1 MTVGSA
7 RHSPRPPRGLASHR
21 CGRQQREPNHGGHRA
36 CKKPIAHLRPE
47 RPPILHRAD
56 PRFIAVLYNAS
67 TMRTALLLAI
77 TLLAPLE
84 AADPSQPMF
93 WSSSQQKDFDKS
105 AFSKLNP
112 ERHLGTE
119 RMLDSAFV
127 AYRNG
132 NGEAEIHVKQADLLL
147 IRSGEGTVLVGGQ
160 IVEGKPTGPDEIRGR
175 SIEGGTKYPIT
186 TGDILYIPANTVH
199 QFQVEPGKS
208 FTAMVIKITPK
219 P

>member
-1 MTVGSA
+1 M
-7 RHSPRPPRGLASHR
+7 RH
-21 CGRQQREPNHGGHRA
+21 
-36 CKKPIAHLRPE
+36 I
-47 RPPILHRAD
+47 
-56 PRFIAVLYNAS
+56 V
-67 TMRTALLLAI
+67 LLAI
-77 TLLAPLE
+77 ACMIPLRG
-84 AADPSQPMF
+84 ADPSQPKF
-93 WSSSQQKDFDKS
+93 WSASQQKGFDQS
-105 AFSKLNP
+105 ALAKLNP

-147 IRSGEGTVLVGGQ
+147 IRSGEGTVLVGGT
-160 IVEGKPTGPDEIRGR
+160 IVEGKPTGTDEIRGR
-175 SIEGGTKYPIT
+175 AIEGGTKYPIAA
-186 TGDILYIPANTVH
+186 GDILYVPANTVH